1 MQKIPSGQGWDE
13 KRLFEERSSAVTLS
27 DMEIFV
33 FPDLMFSLVLANI
46 MSPRIWKWRD
56 DPWFDGIE
64 RMSPYRRVIRLKQY
78 VMDHYTF
85 NLDLDTWGLTTKR
98 RELARFRDYVDP
110 AVLAESNALF
120 GYEGDRYYFDIDIRR
135 HFGLDKYGGDVIPY
149 WKTETVEAMD
159 AFRHKPGHTTGA
171 GECVS
176 LSTLYAAALFIVA
189 RIPLN
194 DIFLMATPLHSQNFV
209 DVEDGI
215 LTNNRRLVTRNMWFN
230 GTALSAQ
237 ARRALENE
245 QVTIV
250 THESGRIHTVYR
262 EATIDPAAYSRFVSR
277 IGAFL
282 SADLTDE
289 NLGNSLRHSSDIQ
302 RCFQLRWRR
311 HGADCYIGVERVIAY
326 ERSNPFRFNDR
337 TRDKLMAEIETEE
350 FSSGPLPSRIV
361 LNDLEDFVRTAR
373 IDIRNSTDVA
383 RLKER
388 FSSSCLS
395 AEIAL
400 ESLLRFLHTAPQLPD
415 VSSKTFSAWPPLG
428 LDTEMSREEIEAR
441 IRDLRGRNPFADLAF
456 YAWRDLLSTDAGPF
470 LMAAVRRNPVSIEA
484 SGGMKDA
491 DAASRVAAFEN
502 ESVYDG
508 PGRLAQPDEVW
519 NYARGDGVEKALLLA
534 NILRARRSQ
543 EEISVGIDGRKVLVK
558 AGRDKY
564 DFATEKGLPDTVWRI
579 GPGAGEPG

>member
-1 MQKIPSGQGWDE
+1 MQATLPGLDRDS
-13 KRLFEERSSAVTLS
+13 KRLLEERSSAVTLS

-33 FPDLMFSLVLANI
+33 FPNLMFSLVLANI

-56 DPWFDGIE
+56 DPWFDGTE
-64 RMSPYRRVIRLKQY
+64 RMSPYRRVTRLKQY

-85 NLDLDTWGLTTKR
+85 NLDLDTWGLTTKQ

-135 HFGLDKYGGDVIPY
+135 HFGLDKYDGDVIPY

-159 AFRHKPGHTTGA
+159 AFRHRPGYTVGA

-189 RIPLN
+189 RIPLK

-209 DVEDGI
+209 DVDDGI
-215 LTNNRRLVTRNMWFN
+215 LTNNRRLVTKNMWFN

-237 ARRALENE
+237 ARRAMENE
-245 QVTIV
+245 RVTVV
-250 THESGRIHTVYR
+250 THETGQIHTMYR
-262 EATIDPAAYSRFVSR
+262 EATIDPGAFSRFAAKLSS
-277 IGAFL
+277 FL
-282 SADLTDE
+282 AADLTDE
-289 NLGNSLRHSSDIQ
+289 NLGNFLRHSSDIQ
-302 RCFQLRWRR
+302 RCFQLRWAR

-326 ERSNPFRFNDR
+326 ERSNPFRFSDR

-350 FSSGPLPSRIV
+350 FSNNPLPSRIV
-361 LNDLEDFVRTAR
+361 LNDLEDFVRAGR
-373 IDIRNSTDVA
+373 IDIRDSSDVL

-400 ESLLRFLHTAPQLPD
+400 ESLLRFLHTTPQLPD
-415 VSSKTFSAWPPLG
+415 ASSKAFSAQPQLG
-428 LDTEMSREEIEAR
+428 LDTEMDRVEIAAR
-441 IRDLRGRNPFADLAF
+441 IRDLRARNPFADLAF
-456 YAWRDLLSTDAGPF
+456 HAWRDLASTDPEPF
-470 LMAAVRRNPVSIEA
+470 LLAAVARNPVSIEA
-484 SGGMKDA
+484 SRKMTDEE
-491 DAASRVAAFEN
+491 AASRVAALEN

-519 NYARGDGVEKALLLA
+519 NFGRGDGIEKALLLA
-534 NILRARRSQ
+534 NILRARRPAD
-543 EEISVGIDGRKVLVK
+543 EISVEIGGTKVLVK
-558 AGRDKY
+558 AGRDGY
-564 DFATEKGLPDTVWRI
+564 DFATGKGLPDAVWDI
-579 GPGAGEPG
+579 GPGAGG